1 VRTCHSK
8 YGRLGCRKRP
18 ARAPPGRT
26 SMATKGCPRLGKVAH
41 HRSSATDQIGKQP
54 GKQLL
59 KDPSAAWQQRM
70 NVPSLRRATTVL
82 AIRRQAA
89 RGCDTGRTTHRGQAL

>member
-1 VRTCHSK
+1 MAQCNS
-8 YGRLGCRKRP
+8 
-18 ARAPPGRT
+18 AR
-26 SMATKGCPRLGKVAH
+26 MATKGCPRLGKVAH

-82 AIRRQAA
+82 AIRRQAVPA
-89 RGCDTGRTTHRGQAL
+89 GDRHLFVCIGQYPRGGQATDAGTSA